1 MLDTGK
7 GKVSLCMYLQEG
19 VGDVAMAAAGA
30 KHPHAAPTRRPS
42 NLHLK
47 SKSMAGDL
55 HTSEHNKKDGKEV
68 TPTQY
73 TAPQASCFVE

>member
-1 MLDTGK
+1 M
-7 GKVSLCMYLQEG
+7 
-19 VGDVAMAAAGA
+19 GDVAMAAGA
-30 KHPHAAPTRRPS
+30 KHAHAAPTRRPS

-68 TPTQY
+68 TPTH
-73 TAPQASCFVE
+73 TLVLKHRVLLRDALSHFVL